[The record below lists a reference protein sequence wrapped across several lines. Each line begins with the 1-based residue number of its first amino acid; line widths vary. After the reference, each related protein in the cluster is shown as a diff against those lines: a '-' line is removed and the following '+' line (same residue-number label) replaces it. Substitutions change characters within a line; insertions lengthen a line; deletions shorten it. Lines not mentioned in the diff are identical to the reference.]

1 MPANLAQPRLDC
13 RYQIQVLMPRSGGTF
28 PVIAFVLFTVN
39 KKVARSRAR
48 HTMPFCHNIYTT
60 QTNTFTFRRSSV
72 WIMDFHGTECQVL
85 QSTSESIGR
94 ALRELSSLSLPSG
107 LFIVRFC
114 RKKISFFLRE
124 SQAGISLISYSAI
137 ASLQLEQSVFGFFKY
152 LLKDR
157 SLFMSVIV
165 P

>member
-1 MPANLAQPRLDC
+1 
-13 RYQIQVLMPRSGGTF
+13 
-28 PVIAFVLFTVN
+28 
-39 KKVARSRAR
+39 
-48 HTMPFCHNIYTT
+48 
-60 QTNTFTFRRSSV
+60 
-72 WIMDFHGTECQVL
+72 
-85 QSTSESIGR
+85 
-94 ALRELSSLSLPSG
+94 LS
-107 LFIVRFC
+107 
-114 RKKISFFLRE
+114 KKISFFLRE